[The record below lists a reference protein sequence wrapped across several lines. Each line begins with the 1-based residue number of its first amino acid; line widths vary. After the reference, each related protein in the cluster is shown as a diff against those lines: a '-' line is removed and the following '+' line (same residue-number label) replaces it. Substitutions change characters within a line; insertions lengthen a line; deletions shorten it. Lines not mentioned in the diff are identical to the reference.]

1 MKMKVTVLASALLA
15 MVGMSNVVSAEE
27 SMYVPIP
34 YYRVGPYAAGGTGY
48 FGGILDYYNL
58 VN

>member
-1 MKMKVTVLASALLA
+1 MKMRVTVLASALLA

-34 YYRVGPYAAGGTGY
+34 SYRVGHMRRVVQATSVV
-48 FGGILDYYNL
+48 FWIITT
-58 VN
+58 